1 MKSQYLTIILQSGL
15 RALERTLEGESFV
28 HVVEELLERIDTVVG
43 VKSSLC
49 LADRNSKGLV
59 FAAAPGLSTQFQR
72 RYRAMPLTGVAGPCH
87 LCARIKE
94 SIVLEKISDS
104 EFSAEFKELAREEGV
119 FSSWTTPIRSGL
131 GELVG
136 VLTFY
141 GTDEDESI
149 NVERMNHVASAIM
162 KSLGLLIARERE
174 ERLSLLR
181 RVNAKEEEFR
191 LLAEMSPQMP
201 FIADGEGNIIYYNQ
215 KFYDYI
221 GRGDDLCGWNWKEL
235 PIHHPDD
242 LDRTVKAWTNAVETG
257 ETYQVE
263 YRLRRHDGE
272 YRWHLCRALSV
283 CDAEGRVIR
292 WYGTNVDIHRQK
304 CLAERLSLAIN
315 TAGLGF
321 WEADIVD
328 GRLTWNDKLQEMFE
342 FGPGQFEGEIKEV
355 IKRIHP
361 DDYTPLKEAMANALK
376 FEERYGIEFRI
387 VTPKGDVRWIECHGE
402 VHRDIDHK
410 PIKLVGATLDITPK
424 KMNNLALRKAK
435 EAADQASEAKSRFL
449 ANMSHEIRTPIGVI
463 LGYTELLQMTKPAQS
478 ECEQYYRTISSSCR
492 DLTRII
498 DDILDLSKV
507 EAGRLELESRPFSL
521 SKCLD
526 DIHQTFKDVA
536 KAKDLEFSINKGDV
550 LPMQLC
556 SDGARIK
563 QVLINLIGNA
573 IKFTDQ
579 GSVNVEVN
587 VSRLESGRFQTSID
601 VTDTGIGLTPEQVK
615 VLFKPF
621 SQADTSTSR
630 KYGGTGLGLALSKR
644 IAQAL
649 DGDVKI
655 IQSTPQGGSIFRFV
669 FNAHAMDGD
678 RLQLPELPERKAS
691 DNLEGIRVLL
701 AEDVKQNQFLIK
713 EILGQR
719 GARVD
724 VTSNGREALEC
735 AQKER
740 YDIIL
745 MDIQMPEL
753 DGREATKLLRESGYQ
768 NPIIALTAHAMIEE
782 RKMNMQ
788 AGCDDYLTKPID
800 VTKLVGT
807 IKHYYQQLNAGV

>member
-1 MKSQYLTIILQSGL
+1 MKSQYLTIVLQSSL
-15 RALERTLEGESFV
+15 RALERTLEGESFSA
-28 HVVEELLERIDTVVG
+28 VVEELLQSIDTVAKVTT
-43 VKSSLC
+43 SLC
-49 LADRNSKGLV
+49 LADRNSKSLV
-59 FAAAPGLSTQFQR
+59 FAAAPGISKDFQR
-72 RYRAMPLTGVAGPCH
+72 GYRSMPIASFAGPCH

-94 SIVLEKISDS
+94 TITIEKISESD
-104 EFSAEFKELAREEGV
+104 FSDDFIKLANEEGLQ
-119 FSSWTTPIRSGL
+119 SSWTTPVRSGL

-141 GTDEDESI
+141 SKDEQAPIS
-149 NVERMNHVASAIM
+149 VERMSLIYSAIS
-162 KSLGLLIARERE
+162 KSLGLMIARERE

-181 RVNAKEEEFR
+181 RVKANEEEFR

-201 FIADGEGNIIYYNQ
+201 FIADGDGNIIYYNQ

-242 LDRTVKAWTNAVETG
+242 LERTIKAWTNAIETG
-257 ETYQVE
+257 DTYQVE
-263 YRLRRHDGE
+263 YRLKRHDGE
-272 YRWHLCRALSV
+272 YRWHLCRALPIRDEAGNV
-283 CDAEGRVIR
+283 VR

-321 WEADIVD
+321 WEADIID

-342 FGPGQFEGEIKEV
+342 FGPGQFEGELKEV

-361 DDYTPLKEAMANALK
+361 DDYEPLKEAMENALK
-376 FEERYGIEFRI
+376 FEERYGVEFRI
-387 VTPKGDVRWIECHGE
+387 VTPKGDIRWIECHGE
-402 VHRDIDHK
+402 VHRDIDQK
-410 PIKLVGATLDITPK
+410 PMKLVGATLDITAK

-478 ECEQYYRTISSSCR
+478 ECEQYYKTISGSCR

-507 EAGRLELESRPFSL
+507 EAGRLELDSRPFSL

-526 DIHQTFKDVA
+526 EIGQTFKDVA
-536 KAKDLEFSINKGDV
+536 SAKKLEFSISKGDL

-556 SDGARIK
+556 SDVARIK

-573 IKFTDQ
+573 IKFTHE
-579 GSVNVEVN
+579 GSVEVKVN

-601 VTDTGIGLTPEQVK
+601 VVDTGIGLTAEQIK

-649 DGDVKI
+649 DGDVRI
-655 IQSTPQGGSIFRFV
+655 IQSQENSGSTFRFV
-669 FNAHAMDGD
+669 FNAHAMDAD
-678 RLQLPELPERKAS
+678 NIQPPELPTRDITQDLS
-691 DNLEGIRVLL
+691 GIRVLV
-701 AEDVKQNQFLIK
+701 AEDVAQNQFLIK
-713 EILGQR
+713 EILGQM
-719 GARVD
+719 GALVD
-724 VTSNGREALEC
+724 VTSNGREALNI
-735 AQKER
+735 ASQTN

-753 DGREATKLLRESGYQ
+753 DGREATKRLRESGYQ
-768 NPIIALTAHAMIEE
+768 NPIIALTAHAMVEE

-807 IKHYYQQLNAGV
+807 IKHHYGLLNTGA

>member
-1 MKSQYLTIILQSGL
+1 MKSHYLTLILQSSL
-15 RALERTLEGESFV
+15 RALERTLEGESFSR
-28 HVVEELLERIDTVVG
+28 VVEELLQRIDSVTGVV
-43 VKSSLC
+43 SSLC
-49 LADRNSKGLV
+49 LADRNSKNLV
-59 FAAAPGLSTQFQR
+59 FAAAPGLSFDFQR
-72 RYRAMPLTGVAGPCH
+72 AYRSMPISSSAGPCH

-94 SIVLEKISDS
+94 SIHIEDISLSNFSDEFIALS
-104 EFSAEFKELAREEGV
+104 ENEGIL
-119 FSSWTTPIRSGL
+119 SSWTTPIRSGL

-136 VLTFY
+136 ILTFY
-141 GTDEDESI
+141 SKDNEGI
-149 NVERMNHVASAIM
+149 NVERMSHIYSSIS

-181 RVNAKEEEFR
+181 RVNAKEEEFH

-201 FIADGEGNIIYYNQ
+201 SIADGEGNIIYYNQ

-242 LDRTVKAWTNAVETG
+242 LERTVKAWSNAVDTG

-272 YRWHLCRALSV
+272 YRWHLCRALPIRN
-283 CDAEGRVIR
+283 DEGRVVR

-315 TAGLGF
+315 TAGIGF
-321 WEADIVD
+321 WEADILD

-342 FGPGQFEGEIKEV
+342 FEPGQFEGEIKEV

-361 DDYTPLKEAMANALK
+361 DDFNPIKEAMRNALRN
-376 FEERYGIEFRI
+376 EERYGIEFRI
-387 VTPKGDVRWIECHGE
+387 LTPNGDVRWIECHGE
-402 VHRDIDHK
+402 VHRDIDHN
-410 PIKLVGATLDITPK
+410 PIKLIGATLDITAK

-435 EAADQASEAKSRFL
+435 DAADQASEAKSRFL
-449 ANMSHEIRTPIGVI
+449 ANMSHEFRTPIGVI

-478 ECEQYYRTISSSCR
+478 ECEQYYHTISNSCR

-521 SKCLD
+521 SKCID
-526 DIHQTFKDVA
+526 DIQNTFKDVA
-536 KAKDLEFSINKGDV
+536 KGKELEFEVDKGDL
-550 LPMQLC
+550 LPLQLC
-556 SDGARIK
+556 SDVSRIK
-563 QVLINLIGNA
+563 QVLINLVGNA

-579 GSVNVEVN
+579 GSVKVKVQ

-601 VTDTGIGLTPEQVK
+601 VSDTGIGLTNDQAK

-649 DGDVKI
+649 DGDVRIVK
-655 IQSTPQGGSIFRFV
+655 SVPSEGSVFRFV
-669 FNAHAMDGD
+669 FNAHAIDSENI
-678 RLQLPELPERKAS
+678 QPPEIPVSEFADDLK
-691 DNLEGIRVLL
+691 GIRVLV
-701 AEDVKQNQFLIK
+701 AEDVQQNQFLIK
-713 EILGQR
+713 EILGKR

-724 VTSNGREALEC
+724 VTSNGREAIDF
-735 AQKER
+735 ANKAD

-745 MDIQMPEL
+745 MDIQMTEL
-753 DGREATKLLRESGYQ
+753 DGREATRKLRESGYH

-782 RKMNMQ
+782 CTMNMQ

-807 IKHYYQQLNAGV
+807 IRHHYKQLNAGA